1 MLRKEMRDFY
11 PKNVSNSSV
20 VVDQNKKSASFSPIG
35 RKIPLKWKLSPVLIT
50 QNSHVKWAFSDQW
63 EKTWRF
69 LVLINANGNIF
80 RVKNERSP

>member
-35 RKIPLKWKLSPVLIT
+35 RKIPLKWKLSHD
-50 QNSHVKWAFSDQW
+50 NSKFSC
-63 EKTWRF
+63 KMS
-69 LVLINANGNIF
+69 IF
-80 RVKNERSP
+80 WPMGKKHDDFFFDKCQR